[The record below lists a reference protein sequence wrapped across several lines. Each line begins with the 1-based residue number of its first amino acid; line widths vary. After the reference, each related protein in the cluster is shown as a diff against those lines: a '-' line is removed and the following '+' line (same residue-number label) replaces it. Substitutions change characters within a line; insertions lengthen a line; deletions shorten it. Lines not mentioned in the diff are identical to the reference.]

1 LSKSLLF
8 RLAIPIS
15 GALFLAALP
24 AVPAAAPVHVTTTPA
39 ASPSWLTRLNGWRA
53 NAGVTALTE
62 NTTWSAGDYNHAL
75 YMVKNDIVAH
85 SETPG
90 TPYYTAAGDQA
101 ARNGNIQVSSTTS
114 TADDTAIDWWMA
126 APFHALG
133 MLDPR
138 LTSTGFGSYREVKS
152 GWQEGAA
159 LDTLRGNSFSGGTY
173 PVYFPGNGTSEPLLT
188 YSGNESPNPLS
199 ACSGYSVP
207 TGLPVF
213 IQVGGNVST
222 TAGPVHS
229 FTGNG
234 VPLAHCVIDS
244 TNPSFSSSLS
254 SRGGVILIPRLPL
267 VNGVKYVVALTVNS
281 VPYTWSFTVGPF
293 FSITGVS
300 PMGGLPAGGTA
311 VTVTGSSFTGATA
324 VKFGT
329 LPATSFT
336 VVNDSTITAVSPGH
350 ALGIVDVTVTTPTG
364 STPIVA
370 ADQYTYSTPCT
381 AVTLTPSPASPQ
393 ASGAQITFTGMATC
407 PGANPQYEFWMRP
420 ASQSTWQL
428 VQAYSTSNQ
437 FRWNS
442 TGAVIGIVYFG
453 VWAKDA
459 SSPGIL
465 GDSSGSYDANVS
477 LPFTVTGTTCTA
489 ATISAAPASP
499 QMAGTQIVF
508 TATAATCPNPQ
519 YQFVMRPASSSMWQ
533 TVQGYSSANTYRWNS
548 TGAAAGTIYFGI
560 LAKDLSSPGAYDA
573 NTSISFV
580 VSAATCG
587 SVTFAASP
595 ASPQASGTQVTFTA
609 TAAGC
614 SNPNPLYQFVMRPA
628 SSSTWQTIQGYST
641 DNTYRWNS
649 TGAAAGIVY
658 FGALAKDAS
667 SGAAYDANTSIPF
680 TVGPPT
686 SVCASVTMSA
696 APTSVAH
703 SSSGGTHV
711 IVTAVAAGC
720 SSTPRYEFWIR
731 PASSS
736 TWQLVQSYGT
746 TATYDWNSTGA
757 AAGIVY
763 IGVHVRDANSSAAYD
778 VVNSTPVTVT

>member
-1 LSKSLLF
+1 
-8 RLAIPIS
+8 
-15 GALFLAALP
+15 
-24 AVPAAAPVHVTTTPA
+24 VPAAAPVHVTSTPV
-39 ASPSWLTRLNGWRA
+39 ASGGWLARLNGWRA

-62 NTTWSAGDYNHAL
+62 NATWSAGDASHAL
-75 YMVKNDIVAH
+75 YMVKNDLVTH
-85 SETPG
+85 YETPG
-90 TPYYTAAGDQA
+90 VPYYTSAGDTA
-101 ARNGNIQVSSTTS
+101 ARNSNIQVSSTTN
-114 TADDTAIDWWMA
+114 TTDDQAIDWWMA

-138 LTSTGFGSYREVKS
+138 LTQTGFGSYREVKS

-159 LDTLRGNSFSGGTY
+159 LDTLRGNSFTGGQY
-173 PVYFPGNGTSEPLLT
+173 PVYFPGNNTSEPLTT
-188 YSGNESPNPLS
+188 YSGNESPNPLA
-199 ACSGYSVP
+199 ACSGYASP

-213 IQVGGNVST
+213 IQVGGNVAT

-234 VPLAHCVIDS
+234 APLAHCVIDS

-254 SRGGVILIPRLPL
+254 SRGAVILIPRQPL
-267 VNGVKYVVALTVNS
+267 QNGVKYVVALTVNS
-281 VPYTWSFTVGPF
+281 VPYTWSFTIGPF

-311 VTVTGSSFTGATA
+311 VTITGSSFTGATA

-329 LPATSFT
+329 SPATSFT
-336 VVNDSTITAVSPGH
+336 VVNDTTITAVTPAH
-350 ALGIVDVTVTTPTG
+350 ALGMVDVTVTTPAGT
-364 STPIVA
+364 TPIVPG
-370 ADQYTYSTPCT
+370 DQYTYSTPCT
-381 AVTLTPSPASPQ
+381 AVTLSASPASPQ
-393 ASGAQITFTGMATC
+393 ASGAQVTFTGLATC
-407 PGANPQYEFWMRP
+407 PSANPQYQFLMRP

-442 TGAVIGIVYFG
+442 IGAVAGIVYFG

-465 GDSSGSYDANVS
+465 GDSSGSYDVNVS
-477 LPFTVTGTTCTA
+477 IPFTVTGTTCTA

-499 QMAGTQIVF
+499 QMAGTQVVF
-508 TATAATCPNPQ
+508 TATAATCPNPL
-519 YQFVMRPASSSMWQ
+519 YQFVMRPASSSTWQ
-533 TVQGYSSANTYRWNS
+533 TIQTYSSSNQYRWNS

-580 VSAATCG
+580 VSAASCG
-587 SVTFAASP
+587 PVTISASP

-609 TAAGC
+609 SASGC

-628 SSSTWQTIQGYST
+628 SSSTWQTIQAYST
-641 DNTYRWNS
+641 GNTYRWNS
-649 TGAAAGIVY
+649 TGAATGIVY
-658 FGALAKDAS
+658 FGVWAKDAG
-667 SGAAYDANTSIPF
+667 SGLAYDTTTSIPF
-680 TVGPPT
+680 SVNPPT
-686 SVCASVTMSA
+686 STCASVTISA
-696 APTSVAH
+696 APTTVAH
-703 SSSGGTHV
+703 STSGGTHV
-711 IVTAVAAGC
+711 TVTAAATGC
-720 SSTPRYEFWIR
+720 TSSPRYEFWIR

-736 TWQLVQSYGT
+736 TWQLVEAYGT

-763 IGVHVRDANSSAAYD
+763 IGVHVRDANSTAAYD